1 MERKLEIARKR
12 SPQVGPITVSAF
24 IPSTSFIPGH
34 HIPVTVC
41 VAKEDSQKVHSIGIK
56 LIRLEQNP
64 SRQTKLSRIKSKDFI
79 SPGDVTYEM
88 DLLIPKKIRP
98 KTTKEDVDERRY
110 EVRVSVKIAR
120 LKSCRLCLPVRI
132 EAVGPTK
139 GRILEPDNDVLIPMF
154 AFK

>member
-12 SPQVGPITVSAF
+12 SPHVGPITVSAF

-34 HIPVTVC
+34 HIPVTVS
-41 VAKEDSQKVHSIGIK
+41 VAKGDSQKVHSIGIK

-64 SRQTKLSRIKSKDFI
+64 SRQRKLSRVKSKDFI

-88 DLLIPKKIRP
+88 DLLIPKKIKP
-98 KTTKEDVDERRY
+98 KTTKEDGERRY
-110 EVRVSVKIAR
+110 EVRVSVKIAS
-120 LKSCRLCLPVRI
+120 LKSCRLCLPVQI

-139 GRILEPDNDVLIPMF
+139 GTILEADNDVLIPMF